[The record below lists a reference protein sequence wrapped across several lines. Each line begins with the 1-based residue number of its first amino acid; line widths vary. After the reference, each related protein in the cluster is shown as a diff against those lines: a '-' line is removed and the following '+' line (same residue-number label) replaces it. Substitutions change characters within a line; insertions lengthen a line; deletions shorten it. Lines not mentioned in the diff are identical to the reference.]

1 MKGIFGEGPIYRG
14 LTLAHRLRLWGSI
27 EEEEEEEENSF
38 TFFGPK
44 KKRFRFFFRFDGQHS
59 RVARWYILKPKIP
72 VWVNFAGFF
81 NGRSWYILWSFG
93 LSYGRLKIFVAIW

>member
-44 KKRFRFFFRFDGQHS
+44 KNVFGFFFVSTGNTAGLPDGIFSNQKS
-59 RVARWYILKPKIP
+59 Q
-72 VWVNFAGFF
+72 
-81 NGRSWYILWSFG
+81 FG
-93 LSYGRLKIFVAIW
+93 